1 MSVLFIDTETT
12 GLDPDRHEMWDL
24 AIIDASGR
32 EFVYHFRPNLRA
44 ADPMALRIGQYYE
57 RTSDPKWQ
65 WSDPRFHAADIA
77 RRLDGT
83 HLVGAIPWF
92 DAEFLRRWLDR
103 WDEKGTWHYHH
114 IDIEALAV
122 GYLAAKGEAVDL
134 PYHSKDLSRRIGVDP
149 DQFEAHTAL
158 GDARWAKAVYEKI
171 VGAAV

>member
-1 MSVLFIDTETT
+1 MSVVFVDTETT

-24 AIIDASGR
+24 AI
-32 EFVYHFRPNLRA
+32 VYENGEAISLHFPPMLRSA
-44 ADPMALRIGQYYE
+44 EPMALRIGRYYE
-57 RTSDPKWQ
+57 RT
-65 WSDPRFHAADIA
+65 ADSEWHWHEA
-77 RRLDGT
+77 RTWAPIVARTLDGV
-83 HLVGAIPWF
+83 HLVGACPWF

-103 WDEKGTWHYHH
+103 WGEKGTWHYHH

-149 DQFEAHTAL
+149 DQFEAHTAI